1 LYIADR
7 RNCARLRRRISTSG
21 VSVVSDY
28 FLSDAE
34 TIALLAEQSPLAI
47 P

>member
-1 LYIADR
+1 L
-7 RNCARLRRRISTSG
+7 CASAAAHLDVG